1 MYDVSGKRAIITGG
15 AQGFGKQFARRL
27 LQKGCRV
34 CITDIDENKGQEAKK
49 EFQEQFG
56 IKENRYTVY
65 IIQTFQYWFVFLS
78 QKYRVIIVCVLV
90 FISSNKSLGHKL

>member
-1 MYDVSGKRAIITGG
+1 MYEVLGKRAIITGG

-56 IKENRYTVY
+56 IKEKRFKVS
-65 IIQTFQYWFVFLS
+65 IIQILVRFFKEKT
-78 QKYRVIIVCVLV
+78 RVIIVCVPMV
-90 FISSNKSLGHKL
+90 FKSSNKSLGLKL

>member
-15 AQGFGKQFARRL
+15 AQGFGRQFARRL

-34 CITDIDENKGQEAKK
+34 CITDIDEIKGQEAKK

-56 IKENRYTVY
+56 IKDNRLGV
-65 IIQTFQYWFVFLS
+65 IQIALDTQGISGLDCWIVQSGLQS
-78 QKYRVIIVCVLV
+78 DLVDCIVICD
-90 FISSNKSLGHKL
+90 